1 MRQNTCKGSALKY
14 LIVFWGIPVG
24 LLAVWHV
31 LSMNDINF
39 GLFFLS
45 REFNDTYFG
54 IYSQITGVEVD
65 AIRASL
71 PRILLVDTVFV
82 FAVVY
87 FKPFSRLRNWWKNYR
102 ASKQEQKEAETQF
115 QSPYDVLENAQ
126 DAVLS
131 PVSENNLSRAP

>member
-1 MRQNTCKGSALKY
+1 
-14 LIVFWGIPVG
+14 
-24 LLAVWHV
+24 
-31 LSMNDINF
+31 MNDLNF

-54 IYSQITGVEVD
+54 IYSKITGVEVD

-71 PRILLVDTVFV
+71 PRILLIDTVFV

-102 ASKQEQKEAETQF
+102 LSKQEQAEIDTPN
-115 QSPYDVLENAQ
+115 QSPYHVLETAQ

>member
-1 MRQNTCKGSALKY
+1 MKY
-14 LIVFWGIPVG
+14 LIIFWGIPVG
-24 LLAVWHV
+24 LLSLWHV
-31 LSMNDINF
+31 LSMNDLNF

-54 IYSQITGVEVD
+54 IYSKITGVEVD

-71 PRILLVDTVFV
+71 PRILLIDTVFV

-102 ASKQEQKEAETQF
+102 LSKQEQAEIETPH
-115 QSPYDVLENAQ
+115 QSPYHVLETAQ

>member
-1 MRQNTCKGSALKY
+1 
-14 LIVFWGIPVG
+14 
-24 LLAVWHV
+24 
-31 LSMNDINF
+31 MNDLNF

-65 AIRASL
+65 AIRTSL
-71 PRILLVDTVFV
+71 PRILLIDTVFV

-102 ASKQEQKEAETQF
+102 TSKLAPIEEPH
-115 QSPYDVLENAQ
+115 QSPYQVLETAQ
-126 DAVLS
+126 DAVFS